1 MPNAW
6 DKFFG
11 KQWDQ
16 NKKWDPLTHGLLE
29 AVVKQDSH
37 NIAAIDHG
45 ISKMFGGDGSTVLGD
60 EARKNENDPKRGI
73 GRAAATVG
81 LMAGA
86 YYGLGAGAGGSAGGA
101 GAGAGGAGSAGA
113 GGATNAALIDSYLG
127 TAGYGASSAG
137 AGGGAGGAAA
147 GSSNGFDWTRM
158 GQQMQGMGDDGQGG
172 GADDITQVDL
182 AALAMQEEMRRR
194 ELDAMAT
201 SSKKAKTPGGGL
213 ADLSDP
219 IDHTGAQIAAIKHLA
234 ERASALRTRLA
245 ALKKGK

>member
-1 MPNAW
+1 
-6 DKFFG
+6 
-11 KQWDQ
+11 
-16 NKKWDPLTHGLLE
+16 
-29 AVVKQDSH
+29 
-37 NIAAIDHG
+37 
-45 ISKMFGGDGSTVLGD
+45 
-60 EARKNENDPKRGI
+60 
-73 GRAAATVG
+73 
-81 LMAGA
+81 
-86 YYGLGAGAGGSAGGA
+86 
-101 GAGAGGAGSAGA
+101 
-113 GGATNAALIDSYLG
+113 
-127 TAGYGASSAG
+127 
-137 AGGGAGGAAA
+137 
-147 GSSNGFDWTRM
+147 M